1 MTAKA
6 ALCKA
11 LLDGQVLNVK
21 NVFRNIGLTNA
32 AREISRMV
40 EAPFGVEVSR
50 TNKTGKSRYGS
61 EVTWI
66 DYYLVK
72 SEHNL
77 PGIAKMVAYIEKHSP
92 KPETTQPKLKKQTS
106 PQNLT
111 EPKTGFQSNQL
122 F

>member
-11 LLDGQVLNVK
+11 LLNGEVLNIK
-21 NVFRNIGLTNA
+21 NVFKATGITNA
-32 AREISRMV
+32 PREISRMV

-50 TNKTGKSRYGS
+50 THKKGKSRYGTPVS
-61 EVTWI
+61 WI

-77 PGIAKMVAYIEKHSP
+77 PGIEKMEEYVGKHTPKST
-92 KPETTQPKLKKQTS
+92 KPESKTEIQTNKL
-106 PQNLT
+106 
-111 EPKTGFQSNQL
+111 F
-122 F
+122 

>member
-11 LLDGQVLNVK
+11 LLNGEDLNIK
-21 NVFRNIGLTNA
+21 NVFKTTGITNA
-32 AREISRMV
+32 PREISRMV

-50 TNKTGKSRYGS
+50 THKKGKSRYGTPVS
-61 EVTWI
+61 WI

-77 PGIAKMVAYIEKHSP
+77 PGIAKMEEYVAKHTP
-92 KPETTQPKLKKQTS
+92 KVASTKP
-106 PQNLT
+106 
-111 EPKTGFQSNQL
+111 EPKTQIKTNQL

>member
-11 LLDGQVLNVK
+11 LLDGNVLNVK
-21 NVFRNIGLTNA
+21 NVFRTIGLTNA

-40 EAPFGVEVSR
+40 EKPFGVEVSR
-50 TNKTGKSRYGS
+50 TPKNGKSRYGT

-66 DYYLVK
+66 DYYLIK

-77 PGIAKMVAYIEKHSP
+77 PGIAKMEAYVAEHSH
-92 KPETTQPKLKKQTS
+92 KPESTKNN
-106 PQNLT
+106 NLT
-111 EPKTGFQSNQL
+111 EPQTNKL

>member
-11 LLDGQVLNVK
+11 LIDGNVLNVK
-21 NVFRNIGLTNA
+21 NVFRTIGLTNA

-40 EAPFGVEVSR
+40 EKPFGVEVSR
-50 TNKTGKSRYGS
+50 TPKNGKSRYGS
-61 EVTWI
+61 DVTWI
-66 DYYLVK
+66 DYYLIK

-77 PGIAKMVAYIEKHSP
+77 PGIAKMQAYVEKHSLVS
-92 KPETTQPKLKKQTS
+92 ETTGAK
-106 PQNLT
+106 
-111 EPKTGFQSNQL
+111 PKTDIPANKL